1 MRPAC
6 GYGGYSCARPAAT
19 GAPSIGEL
27 DHHRAPGFVAS
38 CVACAWA
45 AATPSSQRAS
55 LIQCLI
61 GHDSGLSF
69 LRRPV
74 SRTPPSGWLLCPA
87 TVAAAGLRIELRS
100 LRRLH
105 RAAPAPAPAA
115 SRPAATPPLA
125 FGGADSTI
133 RAVAPSS
140 GAMSRR
146 RAPTRHALAHAPSAA
161 TSSWCCLRL
170 WLPAAALL
178 ALALAVATAPS
189 LSAAGTDSSCSGRY
203 MLLRQLLPR
212 SAACGSGS

>member
-1 MRPAC
+1 M
-6 GYGGYSCARPAAT
+6 
-19 GAPSIGEL
+19 
-27 DHHRAPGFVAS
+27 
-38 CVACAWA
+38 
-45 AATPSSQRAS
+45 
-55 LIQCLI
+55 
-61 GHDSGLSF
+61 
-69 LRRPV
+69 

-170 WLPAAALL
+170 WLPAAALH
-178 ALALAVATAPS
+178 ALAPAVAAAPS

-212 SAACGSGS
+212 GAACYGGGGIHCVGGRMTPTPSALATAPSAAPCGCAAALLGLPRLLLR